1 MPLDPQAQ
9 EFLERLR
16 RSRMPSLERL
26 PLPLARTAFATTIP
40 LAGPREEVASVEDRP
55 IPGNLTVRI
64 YTPNAPKE
72 NGPRPALVYF
82 HGGGWV
88 VGSLDTVDNP
98 CRQLANAAGC
108 TVISVAYRLAPE
120 HKFPIPVEDC
130 YLATR
135 YVAEHA
141 AEFHVDPAK
150 IAVGGDSAG
159 GNLAAAVTML
169 ARDRGG
175 PALAFQL
182 LIYPAT
188 DAALDTPSHRE
199 FAKGFMLTRSEIQ
212 WFMRHYL
219 VRPEEGGNPLV
230 SILKAKTLR
239 GLPPACVITAE
250 FDPLRDE
257 GEAYAARLREFS
269 VPVDSRRFDGMIHGF
284 FQMSGIMDQG
294 KTAIQHAANALKAA
308 WT

>member
-1 MPLDPQAQ
+1 MPLDPQAK
-9 EFLERLR
+9 EFLESLR
-16 RSRMPSLERL
+16 KSRMPSLERL
-26 PLPLARTAFATTIP
+26 PLPLARAAFATTIP

-64 YTPNAPKE
+64 YTPADKRS
-72 NGPRPALVYF
+72 GPRPALVYF

-88 VGSLDTVDNP
+88 VGSLDTVDAP
-98 CRQLANAAGC
+98 CRQLANAAAC

-130 YLATR
+130 FLATR

-141 AEFHVDPAK
+141 ADFQIDPAK

-175 PALAFQL
+175 PSLAFQL

-212 WFMRHYL
+212 WFMRQYL
-219 VRPEEGGNPLV
+219 VRPEEGEHPLV
-230 SILKAKTLR
+230 SILRAKSVR

-257 GEAYAARLREFS
+257 GEAYAARLRAAS
-269 VPVDSRRFDGMIHGF
+269 VPVESRRFDGMIHGF
-284 FQMSGIMDQG
+284 FQMAGIMDQG
-294 KTAIQHAANALKAA
+294 KTAIQYAAAALKAA
-308 WT
+308 WA